1 MLCTCML
8 SFKSPNIYWLQNE
21 QNIFLADLLE
31 GGGMHS
37 ARQFRVPEA
46 LHYVAVVFQII
57 DVTFPSIT
65 TYSLWSVNA

>member
-1 MLCTCML
+1 MNKI
-8 SFKSPNIYWLQNE
+8 FFLQPY
-21 QNIFLADLLE
+21 E

-46 LHYVAVVFQII
+46 LHYVAVVFQIV

-65 TYSLWSVNA
+65 AYSLWSVNA

>member
-1 MLCTCML
+1 
-8 SFKSPNIYWLQNE
+8 LQNE
-21 QNIFLADLLE
+21 QNIFLAVLLE

-46 LHYVAVVFQII
+46 LHSIAVVFQIV

-65 TYSLWSVNA
+65 AYSFWSEVFEKKNLFGASVHE

>member
-1 MLCTCML
+1 ML

-21 QNIFLADLLE
+21 QNIFLAVLLE

-37 ARQFRVPEA
+37 AWQFRVPEA
-46 LHYVAVVFQII
+46 LHYVAVVFQIV

-65 TYSLWSVNA
+65 AYSLWSVNA